1 MDAPQGT
8 QMENDYSL
16 TLKIEQSALFQRRIH
31 SAQKKV
37 SKIVVCKQ
45 EVWQNSKK

>member
-1 MDAPQGT
+1 MDSPQGT

-16 TLKIEQSALFQRRIH
+16 TLKMEKSALFQRRIH

-37 SKIVVCKQ
+37 SKVVDCKQ
-45 EVWQNSKK
+45 EIRQNSEK